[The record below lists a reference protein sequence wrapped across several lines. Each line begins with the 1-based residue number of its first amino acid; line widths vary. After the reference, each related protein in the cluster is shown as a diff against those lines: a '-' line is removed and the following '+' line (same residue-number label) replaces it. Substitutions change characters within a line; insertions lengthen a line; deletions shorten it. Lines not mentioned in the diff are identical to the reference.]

1 MRQQYAGSDWIR
13 DSLKITNMSPLGIAV
28 ADLLGDLY
36 LGIYHLNTT
45 SLRKVNWNDPQHIEV
60 AIGKSMVTYDENSL
74 TRLVVLAHDRMIRI
88 KIKGAA
94 PNFLRLTFHQRKS
107 REGSLYQRMPELET
121 HIETIR
127 NHYKET
133 ES

>member
-1 MRQQYAGSDWIR
+1 MGQQYAGNDWIR

-45 SLRKVNWNDPQHIEV
+45 SLRKVDWGDPQHIEV
-60 AIGKSMVTYDENSL
+60 VIHRPMATYDENSL
-74 TRLVVLAHDRMIRI
+74 TRLIVLAHDRMIRVE
-88 KIKGAA
+88 IKGAA
-94 PNFLRLTFHQRKS
+94 PNCLRLMFHQRKS
-107 REGSLYQRMPELET
+107 REGRLYDRMPELET